1 VGTSGRKIPVDE
13 SQMRLRS
20 PTFLSDDAQPW
31 AGTESL
37 YLWAE
42 DLAESHVLEIQ
53 GRPVGDGFA
62 DLGGP
67 NRCMALQLVG
77 LGKSKMT

>member
-1 VGTSGRKIPVDE
+1 MSHDE
-13 SQMRLRS
+13 VKVADILCY
-20 PTFLSDDAQPW
+20 DAPPW

-53 GRPVGDGFA
+53 GQPVGDGCA

-67 NRCMALQLVG
+67 GGGRRRARQRVRHHARRIW
-77 LGKSKMT
+77 